1 MLGVQEDTL
10 ARAVP
15 RAQTLTKNDP
25 NENRIGCFLV
35 RLDRRSPAV
44 EKSTIEGILDSES
57 NEMILISKLSSSSGE
72 MTGKVGKDPCK
83 LGNESDSCKLGNES
97 CPSGLAKLGSC
108 RACPVLRVAS
118 VGWLPEVAGALGG
131 VLEGRIPVS
140 PVLLEAVLLEA
151 A

>member
-25 NENRIGCFLV
+25 NENRFGCFLV
-35 RLDRRSPAV
+35 RPDRRNPAV

-57 NEMILISKLSSSSGE
+57 NEMVLIAELSSSSGE
-72 MTGKVGKDPCK
+72 MMGNVGKDP
-83 LGNESDSCKLGNES
+83 CKLGNES
-97 CPSGLAKLGSC
+97 CPSGLAKLGLC

-118 VGWLPEVAGALGG
+118 VGWLPEVAGA
-131 VLEGRIPVS
+131 
-140 PVLLEAVLLEA
+140 
-151 A
+151 